1 MSALDLFA
9 MLNAPLPGSGI
20 GASASGQ
27 ADNQVE
33 GAFAGLLA
41 MMASKGEGK
50 NEAATALTTAGA
62 GMSLAP
68 FRFNGSASPAGSEG
82 APAEP
87 PEDGQ
92 DGALDAEAAVQVGLM
107 VPPPSPA
114 PPLSVPTLLTGAPAA
129 ATEATPAPASPDA
142 APAAPAVEATSTP
155 PPVQV
160 SPYADPARP
169 VHMAD
174 GGFPTAAGQLQAQA
188 QTQLQ
193 APGRVEPGAGPLV
206 ASPPGVQN
214 ARTQQGAQTPQTAPS
229 STQGALPAPV
239 EGGAPPES
247 TPEPIRTASVADARA
262 TTEVVRAA
270 GQQTATTA
278 LAPEA
283 GRLVQ
288 PRSDPAQDGRHGD
301 RRDGEGRSALFTTP
315 ESGDAPRSSVA
326 APALTNPAVTAPPP
340 PRPGS
345 APVEARAEAP
355 IAPAPTAPD
364 GEAAP
369 EPVRAVESQSAASV
383 RDHLPSTLARAGV
396 ETTAMLSAQI
406 VRRLEAR
413 STRFDMVLTPAH
425 LGRVDVRMEVDSD
438 GQLTA
443 RLAFDNPAAAAE
455 LRGRADELRRQLEA
469 AGFQISDNSLE
480 FAERDGGRRD
490 HPFDRRDRAF
500 SGAGR
505 LADTADAVSAPP
517 RWTALSLT
525 PEGVDMKV

>member
-9 MLNAPLPGSGI
+9 MLNAPLPGSGT

-27 ADNQVE
+27 ADSQAG

-50 NEAATALTTAGA
+50 SETATASTTASA

-68 FRFNGSASPAGSEG
+68 FRFNGSASPAASDG

-87 PEDGQ
+87 PGAGDGE
-92 DGALDAEAAVQVGLM
+92 GVALDAEAAVQAGLI
-107 VPPPSPA
+107 VPPPNPA
-114 PPLSVPTLLTGAPAA
+114 PPPAVPTLLTGAPAG
-129 ATEATPAPASPDA
+129 ATEATPAPA
-142 APAAPAVEATSTP
+142 APEATPVAEAPSPPPP

-160 SPYADPARP
+160 SPDAGPARP
-169 VHMAD
+169 AHAAD
-174 GGFPTAAGQLQAQA
+174 GALPAAAGQLQAP
-188 QTQLQ
+188 T
-193 APGRVEPGAGPLV
+193 PGGVEPGVAPLI
-206 ASPPGVQN
+206 ASPPR
-214 ARTQQGAQTPQTAPS
+214 AQGAQTQQTTQTTQTVPS
-229 STQGALPAPV
+229 STPGALAAPA
-239 EGGAPPES
+239 EGDAPPDS

-262 TTEVVRAA
+262 ATEAVRAA

-288 PRSDPAQDGRHGD
+288 PRPDTVQSDRRGD
-301 RRDGEGRSALFTTP
+301 RREGEGRTALFTTP
-315 ESGDAPRSSVA
+315 ESGEVPRSSVA
-326 APALTNPAVTAPPP
+326 APTPTNPAVTVPPP
-340 PRPGS
+340 PRPGT
-345 APVEARAEAP
+345 APVEARAEATP
-355 IAPAPTAPD
+355 IATAPTTPD

-396 ETTAMLSAQI
+396 ETAAMLSAQI

-443 RLAFDNPAAAAE
+443 RLVFDNPAAAAE

-469 AGFQISDNSLE
+469 AGFQISDSSLE
-480 FAERDGGRRD
+480 FAERDGGRRE

-517 RWTALSLT
+517 RWTTLSLA

>member
-9 MLNAPLPGSGI
+9 MLNAPLPGSGT
-20 GASASGQ
+20 GASGSGQ
-27 ADNQVE
+27 ADSQAE

-41 MMASKGEGK
+41 MMASRGEGK
-50 NEAATALTTAGA
+50 SEAATASTTASA

-68 FRFNGSASPAGSEG
+68 FRFNGSASPVASGG

-87 PEDGQ
+87 PGARDGEDA
-92 DGALDAEAAVQVGLM
+92 ALDAEAAVQAGLM
-107 VPPPSPA
+107 VPPPNPA
-114 PPLSVPTLLTGAPAA
+114 PPTSVPALLTGAPAA
-129 ATEATPAPASPDA
+129 AVDDTPAAAEAPSIPPTVQASSDA
-142 APAAPAVEATSTP
+142 G
-155 PPVQV
+155 
-160 SPYADPARP
+160 PARP
-169 VHMAD
+169 AHPAD
-174 GGFPTAAGQLQAQA
+174 GASPAAAGQLQALALA
-188 QTQLQ
+188 QD
-193 APGRVEPGAGPLV
+193 RVEPGAGPLV
-206 ASPPGVQN
+206 ASPQMVQS
-214 ARTQQGAQTPQTAPS
+214 ARTQQTVQTTQTVPS
-229 STQGALPAPV
+229 STPGALAAPA
-239 EGGAPPES
+239 EGDASPDS
-247 TPEPIRTASVADARA
+247 TPESIRTASVADARA
-262 TTEVVRAA
+262 ATEAVRAA

-288 PRSDPAQDGRHGD
+288 PRPDPAQSDRRGD
-301 RRDGEGRSALFTTP
+301 RREGEGRTALFTTP
-315 ESGDAPRSSVA
+315 ESGEAPRSSVA
-326 APALTNPAVTAPPP
+326 APTPTNPAVTAPPP
-340 PRPGS
+340 PRPGT
-345 APVEARAEAP
+345 APVEARAEAAP
-355 IAPAPTAPD
+355 IAAAPTTPD

-406 VRRLEAR
+406 MRRLEAR

-443 RLAFDNPAAAAE
+443 RLVFDNPAAAAE

-469 AGFQISDNSLE
+469 AGFQISDSSLE

-517 RWTALSLT
+517 RWTTLSLT